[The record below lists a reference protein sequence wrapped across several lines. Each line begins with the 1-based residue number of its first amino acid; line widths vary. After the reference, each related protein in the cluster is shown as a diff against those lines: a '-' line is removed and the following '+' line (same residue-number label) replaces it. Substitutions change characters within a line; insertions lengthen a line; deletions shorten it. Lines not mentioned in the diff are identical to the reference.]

1 MMKSRMVVEFKS
13 HADGTLRKVKVRCV
27 AKGYMQ
33 IQGIDY
39 HNTYAPTVAGR
50 SLKMMLALACEWEME
65 LFGFDVEGAF
75 LIPKLKEF
83 ILIDI
88 EGEVYVL
95 LRSLYGLKQA
105 AHEFYVRR

>member
-1 MMKSRMVVEFKS
+1 MYDCKERPHRVMKSRMVVEFKS

-50 SLKMMLALACEWEME
+50 SLKMMLALACEWGME

-75 LIPKLKEF
+75 LIPKLKPNAVAVSNAVTN
-83 ILIDI
+83 
-88 EGEVYVL
+88 GTT
-95 LRSLYGLKQA
+95 
-105 AHEFYVRR
+105 